1 MVFNGY
7 IRIDHW
13 NNKLFFLLTVWDLPM
28 AGLHIVVL
36 LTRITIFIFVATEM
50 GWWNWLIWSL
60 EICWCRQQGASVM
73 AGMDQEF
80 SPVGRTSRMPR
91 MGHTFNGSLPAIMA
105 FQAFHGWM
113 DNMNGNGGDAV
124 HGWQEANSAGYDC
137 GDAWDHLS
145 MIGSRKGSNDG
156 EKCYCWDHDQFSLMF
171 GKWATWVWVKGLQSR
186 QSRRLAGPDTQ
197 PFLSGWWFGFFS
209 FLHILGIIIPT
220 DFYIFQ
226 RGGWNSKGHS
236 MIWAIQ

>member
-124 HGWQEANSAGYDC
+124 HGWQEANSESTTVVMLETIYRWLVREKVATMARSAIVGIATSSVWCSESGPLGY
-137 GDAWDHLS
+137 
-145 MIGSRKGSNDG
+145 GSRDFN
-156 EKCYCWDHDQFSLMF
+156 
-171 GKWATWVWVKGLQSR
+171 
-186 QSRRLAGPDTQ
+186 PDKVEDWLVQT
-197 PFLSGWWFGFFS
+197 LNHS
-209 FLHILGIIIPT
+209 FLVGGL
-220 DFYIFQ
+220 DFFHFSIY
-226 RGGWNSKGHS
+226 WE
-236 MIWAIQ
+236 

>member
-1 MVFNGY
+1 
-7 IRIDHW
+7 
-13 NNKLFFLLTVWDLPM
+13 
-28 AGLHIVVL
+28 
-36 LTRITIFIFVATEM
+36 M

-124 HGWQEANSAGYDC
+124 HGWQEANSESTTVVMLETIYRWLVREKVATMARSAIVGIAASSVWCSESGPLGY
-137 GDAWDHLS
+137 GH
-145 MIGSRKGSNDG
+145 GSRDFNP
-156 EKCYCWDHDQFSLMF
+156 
-171 GKWATWVWVKGLQSR
+171 GKAKDWLVQTLNH
-186 QSRRLAGPDTQ
+186 
-197 PFLSGWWFGFFS
+197 S
-209 FLHILGIIIPT
+209 FLVGGLFFFIFPYIGNFIIPT
-220 DFYIFQ
+220 DFHIFQ
-226 RGGWNSKGHS
+226 RGWNSKGHS